1 MEVKNQSSFWLIM
14 AAIFSGNFLAV
25 LSITTINV
33 TFPVVMDTFGANLST
48 VQWLM
53 AGYLLATGIVAP
65 IVGYM
70 GDQLSYKRLFVM
82 SLIGFVLFSALCAS
96 AWSIQSLIA
105 FRIVQGIF
113 GGMIIPITMTII
125 YQVFDRD
132 RQAYAMGLWSLA
144 SMLAPVIGPTLG
156 GWMVQYFGWKSIF
169 MLNIPIGLFSIWI
182 VAKFIPYY
190 KLSEKKSFDVLGFLS
205 VVISSSLLLLTFS
218 HGSEWGWGSPKTI
231 FLIVIGILLLAFFI
245 GWELKTSSPLL
256 HLKVFRF
263 PRFRYSLI
271 LNCIVTVSM
280 YAGTLLVPLYLQTVL
295 KLSPMETGL
304 IMLPGALVMA
314 AAAPVIGRFY
324 HVIGPFRLVIAG
336 ILVIVGATAAFSH
349 ITVKTSVYTIAV
361 LQLIRCLGI
370 ALCNMPLTNAAMS
383 AVSSEYSGH
392 ASSITNWARQGLASL
407 SIGIFS
413 ALIVLRTS
421 HYRAEGIASKPA
433 ATVMGID
440 DVFLVG
446 TVIAIAAVPFT
457 FLLRKKEKG
466 ETRGPAAYPE
476 IMRIL
481 SLDIQGH
488 SLEGGALF
496 HLP

>member
-1 MEVKNQSSFWLIM
+1 MKTQKQSSFWLIM
-14 AAIFSGNFLAV
+14 SAIFFGNFLAV

-33 TFPVVMDTFGANLST
+33 TFPVVMHTFGAELST

-65 IVGYM
+65 VVGYM
-70 GDQLSYKRLFVM
+70 GDQLSYKRLFII
-82 SLIGFVLFSALCAS
+82 SLIGFILFSALCAT
-96 AWSIQSLIA
+96 AWNIESLIT
-105 FRIVQGIF
+105 FRIIQGIF

-125 YQVFDRD
+125 YQVFDRE

-156 GWMVQYFGWKSIF
+156 GWMVQYFGYKSIF
-169 MLNIPIGLFSIWI
+169 ILNVPIGILSIFI

-190 KLSEKKSFDVLGFLS
+190 KLSEKKSFDTLGFLS
-205 VVISSSLLLLTFS
+205 VVISSSFLLLSVS
-218 HGSEWGWGSPKTI
+218 HGSEWGWGSWKTVS
-231 FLIVIGILLLAFFI
+231 LLAIGVLLLSFFI
-245 GWELKTSSPLL
+245 VWELKTASPLL
-256 HLKVFRF
+256 QLRVFRF

-280 YAGTLLVPLYLQTVL
+280 YTGTLLVPLYLQTVL
-295 KLSPMETGL
+295 MLSPMETGL

-314 AAAPVIGRFY
+314 AASPIIGKFY
-324 HVIGPFRLVIAG
+324 NRIGPFKLVLAG
-336 ILVIVGATAAFSH
+336 ILIIVAGSAAFSN
-349 ITVKTSVYTIAV
+349 ITAATSIYTIAG
-361 LQLIRCLGI
+361 LQLVRCLGI

-413 ALIVLRTS
+413 ALIVSRTS
-421 HYRAEGIASKPA
+421 HYVGEGVMNQPIAM
-433 ATVMGID
+433 TMGID

-446 TVIAIAAVPFT
+446 TGIAAVAVPLT
-457 FLLRKKEKG
+457 FLLRKKGK
-466 ETRGPAAYPE
+466 TAVDLAV
-476 IMRIL
+476 
-481 SLDIQGH
+481 
-488 SLEGGALF
+488 
-496 HLP
+496 